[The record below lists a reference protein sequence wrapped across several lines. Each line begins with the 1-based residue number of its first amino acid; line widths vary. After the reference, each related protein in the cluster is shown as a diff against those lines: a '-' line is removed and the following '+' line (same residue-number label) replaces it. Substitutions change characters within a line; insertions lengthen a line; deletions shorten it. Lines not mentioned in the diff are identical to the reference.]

1 MEVGKL
7 NVSLRTDKGK
17 GYARRLRSQGL
28 VPGICYGTLLEQP
41 LPIVLDPKALKRA
54 LDPEKRHN
62 TVINLTVEG
71 SNGAGNR
78 EMVVMLKDF
87 QVGIIRRDVTH
98 VDLIAIDPNQEVEIE
113 VPIVLVGKPRGAVEG
128 GQTHI
133 VRREMT
139 VSAKPA
145 DIPSKLE
152 LDISGLEIGD
162 ALHISDIVFP
172 AGVEAMDA
180 VELAVVTLVAPEK
193 EEKPSEEAAAEAA
206 PAAGAKAAD
215 KGAAAKPAAAKE
227 EKK

>member
-28 VPGICYGTLLEQP
+28 VPGICYGTLLEAP
-41 LPIVLDPKALKRA
+41 LPIVIDPKALKKA

-62 TVINLTVEG
+62 TVINLTVQG
-71 SNGAGNR
+71 ANGAGNR
-78 EMVVMLKDF
+78 ELVAMLKDF

-98 VDLIAIDPNQEVEIE
+98 VDLIAIDPHQEVEIE
-113 VPIVLVGKPRGAVEG
+113 VPIVLVGKPKGAVDG

-145 DIPSKLE
+145 DIPAKLE

-172 AGVEAMDA
+172 AGVEAVDA

-193 EEKPSEEAAAEAA
+193 EEKPTEEVAATEAA
-206 PAAGAKAAD
+206 PAAKGDDKKA
-215 KGAAAKPAAAKE
+215 AAAKPAAKE